1 MFNTTINNMSY
12 DSTLAPPPGP
22 LIPFDANLTSLQFS
36 KTEVT
41 KGTVTQATSTTT
53 GVTVNAAAGVITMVA
68 STLAANATEAF
79 IVTNSSCSAS
89 SVVLVNSL
97 LYTGTDSTAVMT
109 VNVVDIAEGVFS
121 VQVGNGSAA
130 PLDGIITVGFL
141 IV

>member
-1 MFNTTINNMSY
+1 MSNIPVPPTIPS
-12 DSTLAPPPGP
+12 
-22 LIPFDANLTSLQFS
+22 DANLSSLQFN
-36 KTEVT
+36 KVDVT

-53 GVTVNAAAGVITMVA
+53 GVTVNAAAGVITMVT

-130 PLDGIITVGFL
+130 PLDGVLSVGFL

>member
-1 MFNTTINNMSY
+1 MSNIPVPPTIPS
-12 DSTLAPPPGP
+12 
-22 LIPFDANLTSLQFS
+22 DANLSSLQFN
-36 KTEVT
+36 KVDVT

-97 LYTGTDSTAVMT
+97 LYTGTDSTAVIT

-130 PLDGIITVGFL
+130 ALDGVLTVGFL